1 MITTDWKDYLEGS
14 KELKPLS
21 NSYKVQFILDILEGC
36 KYKCPG
42 CFVKKRGNYDDLA
55 LTQAMQAMLSCK
67 EELFEI
73 DDIVLGPTDFFGA
86 DNILDILK
94 DDRMKELCSNV
105 KGIQHNTSIDEN
117 IDDGFVGEVISFLEA
132 HPEYSTLNYDVQIAV
147 DLNSLLHDKKY
158 QSLIDIRWNT
168 FKDSSL
174 KYEVSFLANID
185 DTSISSED
193 VQGFVEKRWET
204 VVEYAPSI
212 MRSHNFTKV
221 KEALES
227 WKTYSSGYNLHSDLG
242 HKTYNHITLNFN
254 KNKIYLAPFIYE
266 VAAVY
271 SKEYEVP
278 ADAAKMIDKYNEIVR
293 EQYISSGPTCQKCPH
308 LNECV
313 HRLIPYYTMNSL
325 GEEDYCPLNLE
336 FL

>member
-1 MITTDWKDYLEGS
+1 LI
-14 KELKPLS
+14 
-21 NSYKVQFILDILEGC
+21 
-36 KYKCPG
+36 
-42 CFVKKRGNYDDLA
+42 
-55 LTQAMQAMLSCK
+55 
-67 EELFEI
+67 EI

-94 DDRMKELCSNV
+94 DDRMKALCSNV
-105 KGIQHNTSIDEN
+105 KGIQHNTSIDEDV
-117 IDDGFVGEVISFLEA
+117 DDSFVNEVIDFLESS
-132 HPEYSTLNYDVQIAV
+132 PEYSSLNYDVQIAV
-147 DLNSLLHDKKY
+147 DLNSLLHDEKY
-158 QSLIDIRWNT
+158 QSLIDDRWKT
-168 FKDSSL
+168 FEDSSL

-185 DTSISSED
+185 DTAVSSEN
-193 VQGFVEKRWET
+193 VQEFVGKRWET

-212 MRSHNFTKV
+212 MRSHNVTKV
-221 KEALES
+221 KAALDV
-227 WKTYSSGYNLHSDLG
+227 WKTYDPGYNLHADTT

-254 KNKIYLAPFIYE
+254 KGKIYLAPFIYE

-293 EQYISSGPTCQKCPH
+293 NQYVNAGPTCQDCPH

>member
-1 MITTDWKDYLEGS
+1 MIATDWKDYLEGS

-21 NSYKVQFILDILEGC
+21 SSYRVQFILDILEGC

-42 CFVKKRGNYDDLA
+42 CFVKKRGNYNESA
-55 LTQAMQAMLSCK
+55 LTQAIQVMQATPFL
-67 EELFEI
+67 L

-86 DNILDILK
+86 DNILDILR
-94 DDRMKELCSNV
+94 DDRMKKLCSSV

-117 IDDGFVGEVISFLEA
+117 IDDGFVGEVINFLET

-147 DLNSLLHDKKY
+147 DLDSLLHDEKY
-158 QSLIDIRWNT
+158 QSLIDDRWKT
-168 FKDSSL
+168 FEDSSL

-185 DTSISSED
+185 NKAISGED
-193 VQGFVEKRWET
+193 VQEFVGKRWGT

-221 KEALES
+221 REALDN
-227 WKTYSSGYNLHSDLG
+227 WKTYDTKYNLHSDIT

-254 KNKIYLAPFIYE
+254 KDKIYLAPFIYE

-271 SKEYEVP
+271 SRKYEVAP
-278 ADAAKMIDKYNEIVR
+278 DNIVETYNEIIH
-293 EQYISSGPTCQKCPH
+293 EQYIEAGPTCQECSH
-308 LNECV
+308 FNECV
-313 HRLIPYYTMNSL
+313 HRLIPYYTVNSL
-325 GEEDYCPLNLE
+325 GEKDYCPLNLE
-336 FL
+336 FLFAL